1 MSLNST
7 DVGRPQ
13 FESFASSLLSSIAI
27 SPELS
32 QRPFP
37 HLSASI
43 GGRNSP
49 RSIMDVR
56 PEMRPEMNGHRGG
69 GPEAFGIDLDEGNG
83 CKSAVE
89 IVSRNAQKGAPLS
102 RFIRPSCRLIEVGI
116 AEQFLT
122 TSIKMDTW
130 LLNLLSS
137 SLRIDWEKQ
146 LTGLS

>member
-7 DVGRPQ
+7 DVGRPE

-43 GGRNSP
+43 GGRSSP

-102 RFIRPSCRLIEVGI
+102 KLIKPSRRLMKNEVGV
-116 AEQFLT
+116 QFLT
-122 TSIKMDTW
+122 TSIKMDIW
-130 LLNLLSS
+130 LLNSLSS
-137 SLRIDWEKQ
+137 NLLID
-146 LTGLS
+146 